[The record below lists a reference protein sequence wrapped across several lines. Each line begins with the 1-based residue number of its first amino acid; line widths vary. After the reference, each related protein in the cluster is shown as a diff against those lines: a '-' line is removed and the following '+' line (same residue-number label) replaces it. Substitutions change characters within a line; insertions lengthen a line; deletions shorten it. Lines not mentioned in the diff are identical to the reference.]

1 MPEITI
7 VNLAGKKVNAPENQS
22 ILGVFQEQFL
32 DWMHACG
39 GKGRCTTC
47 AFDVIDGMEHLT
59 SPTHVE
65 KKFLEEG
72 RLTAEQR
79 LACQTRC
86 LGNVVIEVPKVNQL
100 PHLRYGY
107 E

>member
-7 VNLAGKKVNAPENQS
+7 LNLESKKVRVAENQS
-22 ILGVFQEQFL
+22 VLQAFQENYI

-47 AFDVIDGMEHLT
+47 AFNVLKGSLSSLT
-59 SPTHVE
+59 PVE
-65 KKFLEEG
+65 KRFIEEG
-72 RLTAEQR
+72 KLSGEQR
-79 LACQTRC
+79 LACQSRC
-86 LGNVVIEVPKVNQL
+86 LGDVTIEVPQANQL
-100 PHLRYGY
+100 PHVVYRY